1 MKSLENNNFL
11 TLQSDF
17 KSVYIDKNVSVEKTI
32 QASGLSRRI
41 NYGQKIDIDILSS
54 LTLQII

>member
-17 KSVYIDKNVSVEKTI
+17 KSVYIDKNVSVEKTCNP
-32 QASGLSRRI
+32 GFWPE
-41 NYGQKIDIDILSS
+41 QKN
-54 LTLQII
+54 